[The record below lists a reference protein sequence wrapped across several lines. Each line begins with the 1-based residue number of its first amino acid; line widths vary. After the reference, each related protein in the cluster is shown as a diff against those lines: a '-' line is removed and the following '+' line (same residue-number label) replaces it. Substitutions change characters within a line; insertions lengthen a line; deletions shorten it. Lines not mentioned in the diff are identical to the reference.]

1 MASRRGELSEG
12 PGLWLP
18 AHPSLGGIAQGPL
31 TGEEKLALA
40 TIATT
45 VQFDKA
51 AFIHREREKADFL
64 YVLLQGVVKTFT
76 TLPDGSNRAV
86 AFYFPDDLFG
96 WSEDDRYAGSAQALA
111 LVNAYKVPVPALEAL
126 LRINADLAL
135 DLLRK
140 FRHRMQQQHRHLLL
154 LGRNDALGRV
164 AMFIAMLERLE
175 RVGKGARPPRLY
187 LPMSRSDIADFVG
200 LSLEA
205 VSRAFT
211 ALEAQGVV
219 TFRAKRHF
227 QVTDR
232 AALQALIDHVP
243 AGAVKQRAKPKR
255 ASRTAA
261 TA

>member
-1 MASRRGELSEG
+1 LA
-12 PGLWLP
+12 
-18 AHPSLGGIAQGPL
+18 GIAEGPL
-31 TGEEKLALA
+31 TGEGKIALA
-40 TIATT
+40 SIATIQ
-45 VQFDKA
+45 QFDKGT
-51 AFIHREREKADFL
+51 FIHREREKADFL

-96 WSEDDRYAGSAQALA
+96 WSEDDRYAGSGQALA
-111 LVNAYKVPVPALEAL
+111 PVSAYKIPVAALEAL
-126 LRINADLAL
+126 LRSDAELGM

-140 FRHRMQQQHRHLLL
+140 FRHRMQQQHDHLLL

-164 AMFIAMLERLE
+164 AMFIAMLEQLE
-175 RVGKGARPPRLY
+175 HVGKAARPPRLY

-232 AALQALIDHVP
+232 AALLALIDNVP
-243 AGAVKQRAKPKR
+243 LGTVKRRPPSKR
-255 ASRTAA
+255 ASKAAGTA
-261 TA
+261 